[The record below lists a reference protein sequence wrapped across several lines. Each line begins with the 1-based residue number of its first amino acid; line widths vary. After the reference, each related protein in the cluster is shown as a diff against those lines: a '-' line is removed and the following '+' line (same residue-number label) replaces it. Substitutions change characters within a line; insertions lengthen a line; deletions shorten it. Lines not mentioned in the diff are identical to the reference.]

1 MGLLAA
7 TQQKTTWLRHA
18 GKTIAVAA
26 STGAALVSVITALY
40 SYGVVGRSESHQA
53 IGNFGAAWVGLQPT
67 IETASAIGE
76 TTHFAATIA
85 DKNGSILI
93 GAHPTWTTGDTN
105 VAVVLQDGSVI
116 ARGPGAT
123 LVSVVVGT
131 HVARSR
137 IHVKQKVAVVQ
148 IENAASDSGIVVSE
162 ASQVALKARALDARG
177 HEIADARIEWQVD
190 DSSVAAL
197 DGPETLVGR
206 NAGRTM
212 LAAKLDDVVSHAG
225 VTVATMAS
233 GLALVAGTDQRAIAG
248 STLPQPIVVRATNR
262 KGAPA
267 AGQLVS
273 FKLPAGQGSVQP
285 ATAFTDAD
293 GRARATW
300 TLGDN
305 PGRQRLLASVAK
317 VDSAVAIVAEADPIV
332 ANTRVV
338 ALSERP
344 SARAGDK
351 LAEPIAVRVT
361 DSTGRAL
368 VDVPVRWTTL
378 DGGTVDAVAPRTD
391 SMGVAHARWTLAKKT
406 GTQRARAEVGG
417 PGARGVAPVTI
428 SATALAGEAVGVTVV
443 RGDNQRA
450 AAGAELP
457 NALVI
462 KVVDANG
469 SGVADAE
476 VVLSPSGGMVP
487 DSAVRTDSLGIVRTR
502 WTMGHAARDYSLAVH
517 VNGVKKLFKLTAHA
531 SPAPAANLSFDDA
544 PVSGK
549 SVSAKGKH
557 LYVLVTD
564 VYGNPV
570 PDAKVGFSA
579 TSGVVTPARA
589 VSDAKGRAALVWTLG
604 AKPGEQT
611 LSGAVRGS
619 DVRGAYVTQVADRVS
634 AKPAAK
640 GTARPA
646 PAKHA
651 R

>member
-1 MGLLAA
+1 M
-7 TQQKTTWLRHA
+7 
-18 GKTIAVAA
+18 IAVAA

-40 SYGVVGRSESHQA
+40 SYGVVGKSESHQA

-85 DKNGSILI
+85 DKNGSILV

-123 LVSVVVGT
+123 LVSVVVGS
-131 HVARSR
+131 HVAHSR
-137 IHVKQKVAVVQ
+137 LHVKQKVAVVE
-148 IENAASDSGIVVSE
+148 IANAASDSGIVVSE
-162 ASQVALKARALDARG
+162 GSQVSLKARALDARG
-177 HEIADARIEWQVD
+177 HEIAGAHLEWQVD

-197 DGPETLVGR
+197 DGPGSATLVGK

-212 LAAKLDDVVSHAG
+212 VGAKLDDVTGHTG
-225 VTVATMAS
+225 VTVVTVAS

-273 FKLPAGQGSVQP
+273 FRLPADQGAVQP

-293 GRARATW
+293 GRARTTW
-300 TLGDN
+300 TLGEN
-305 PGRQRLLASVAK
+305 PGRQRLLASVAR
-317 VDSAVAIVAEADPIV
+317 VDSAIAVVAEADPVV

-338 ALSERP
+338 AVTDHP
-344 SARAGDK
+344 SGRAGDK
-351 LAEPIAVRVT
+351 LAEPISVRVT
-361 DSTGRAL
+361 DSAGRAL
-368 VDVPVRWTTL
+368 ADVPVRWTAL
-378 DGGTVDAVAPRTD
+378 DGGTVEATTPRTD
-391 SMGVAHARWTLAKKT
+391 SMGVARARWTLAKKT

-417 PGARGVAPVTI
+417 PGARGIAPVTI
-428 SATALAGEAVGVTVV
+428 GATAMAGEAVGITIV
-443 RGDNQRA
+443 RGDNQRT

-457 NALVI
+457 NAVVI

-476 VVLSPSGGMVP
+476 VVFSPSGGVVP
-487 DSAVRTDSLGIVRTR
+487 DSAVRTDSLGVVRTR
-502 WTMGHAARDYSLAVH
+502 WTMGHMAKDYSLAVH

-531 SPAPAANLSFDDA
+531 VPAAAANLSFDDA
-544 PVSGK
+544 PAPSSK
-549 SVSAKGKH
+549 SKGASAKVKH

-579 TSGVVTPARA
+579 TSGVVAPARA
-589 VSDAKGRAALVWTLG
+589 VSDSKGRAALVWTLG

-611 LSGAVRGS
+611 LSGAVRRS
-619 DVRGAYVTQVADRVS
+619 DVRGAYVTQVAEH
-634 AKPAAK
+634 
-640 GTARPA
+640 A
-646 PAKHA
+646 PAKGATKATPRPAAPKHA
-651 R
+651 H

>member
-7 TQQKTTWLRHA
+7 TQEKTTWLRHA

-85 DKNGSILI
+85 DKSGSILV
-93 GAHPTWTTGDTN
+93 GAHPAWTTGDTN

-116 ARGPGAT
+116 ARGPGTT
-123 LVSVVVGT
+123 LVSVVVGN
-131 HVARSR
+131 HIAHSR
-137 IHVKQKVAVVQ
+137 IHVKQKVAV
-148 IENAASDSGIVVSE
+148 IEVANAATDSGIVVSE
-162 ASQVALKARALDARG
+162 GSQVPLKARALDARG
-177 HEIADARIEWQVD
+177 HEIVGAQLEWQVD

-197 DGPETLVGR
+197 DGRATLVGR

-212 LAAKLDDVVSHAG
+212 VGAKLDDVTGHTG
-225 VTVATMAS
+225 VTVVTVAS

-248 STLPQPIVVRATNR
+248 SMLPQPIVVRATNR

-273 FKLPAGQGSVQP
+273 FNLPAGQGAVQP
-285 ATAFTDAD
+285 ATAITDAD

-305 PGRQRLLASVAK
+305 PGRQRLLASVAR
-317 VDSAVAIVAEADPIV
+317 VDSAIAIVAEADPVV

-338 ALSERP
+338 AISDHP
-344 SARAGDK
+344 SGRAGDK
-351 LAEPIAVRVT
+351 LAEPVAVRVT

-368 VDVPVRWTTL
+368 VDVPVRWTAL
-378 DGGTVDAVAPRTD
+378 DGGAVDAVAPRTD
-391 SMGVAHARWTLAKKT
+391 SMGVARARWTLAKKT

-417 PGARGVAPVTI
+417 PGARGIAPVTI
-428 SATALAGEAVGVTVV
+428 GATALAGAAVGITVV

-457 NALVI
+457 KALVI
-462 KVVDANG
+462 KVVDVNG
-469 SGVADAE
+469 SGVAEAE
-476 VVLSPSGGMVP
+476 VILSPSGGVIP
-487 DSAVRTDSLGIVRTR
+487 DSAVRTDSLGVVRTR
-502 WTMGHAARDYSLAVH
+502 WTLGHAAREYSLAVH

-531 SPAPAANLSFDDA
+531 SPATAANLSFDDA
-544 PVSGK
+544 PATSSKGA
-549 SVSAKGKH
+549 SAKAKH

-589 VSDAKGRAALVWTLG
+589 VSDSKGRAALAWTLG

-619 DVRGAYVTQVADRVS
+619 DVRGAYVTQVAERP
-634 AKPAAK
+634 AKAASK
-640 GTARPA
+640 ATSRPA
-646 PAKHA
+646 PAKHP

>member
-18 GKTIAVAA
+18 GKTVAVAA

-40 SYGVVGRSESHQA
+40 SYGMVGRAQSHQA

-85 DKNGSILI
+85 DRNGSILV

-116 ARGPGAT
+116 ARGPGTT
-123 LVSVVVGT
+123 LVSVVVGS
-131 HVARSR
+131 HIAHSR
-137 IHVKQKVAVVQ
+137 IHVKQKVAVVE
-148 IENAASDSGIVVSE
+148 IANTADDSGVVISE
-162 ASQVALKARALDARG
+162 GSQVPLKARALDARG
-177 HEIADARIEWQVD
+177 HEIAGVQLEWQVD

-197 DGPETLVGR
+197 GGATTLVGR

-212 LAAKLDDVVSHAG
+212 IGAKLDDITGHAA
-225 VTVATMAS
+225 VTVVTVAS
-233 GLALVAGTDQRAIAG
+233 GLALVAGADQRSLAG
-248 STLPQPIVVRATNR
+248 STLPQPVVVRATNR

-273 FKLPAGQGSVQP
+273 FRLPAGQGSVQP
-285 ATAFTDAD
+285 ATALTDAD

-317 VDSAVAIVAEADPIV
+317 VDSALAIVAEADPIV
-332 ANTRVV
+332 ANTRVA
-338 ALSERP
+338 ALSDRP
-344 SARAGDK
+344 SARAGDQ
-351 LAEPIAVRVT
+351 LAEPVAVRVT

-368 VDVPVRWTTL
+368 VDVPVQWTTL
-378 DGGTVDAVAPRTD
+378 DGGTIEAVAPRTD
-391 SMGVAHARWTLAKKT
+391 STGVARARWTLAKKT
-406 GTQRARAEVGG
+406 GTQRTRAEVGG
-417 PGARGVAPVTI
+417 PGARGIAPVTI
-428 SATALAGEAVGVTVV
+428 GALALAGEPIGITVV
-443 RGDNQRA
+443 RGDNQHA

-457 NALVI
+457 HAMVI

-469 SGVADAE
+469 SGVADAA
-476 VVLSPSGGMVP
+476 VVLSPSGGGVP
-487 DSAVRTDSLGIVRTR
+487 DSAVRTDSLGMLRTR

-531 SPAPAANLSFDDA
+531 SPAAAANLSFDDA
-544 PVSGK
+544 PTPAGK
-549 SVSAKGKH
+549 SASAKVKR

-570 PDAKVGFSA
+570 PDAKVSFS
-579 TSGVVTPARA
+579 TKFGVVTPARA

-604 AKPGEQT
+604 AKAGEQT

-619 DVRGAYVTQVADRVS
+619 DVRGAYVTQVAERVP
-634 AKPAAK
+634 AKAAS
-640 GTARPA
+640 T
-646 PAKHA
+646 KHA